1 MSTVSRYG
9 RSDLRRSRALCAIAR
24 ACVVAL
30 LPALAMS
37 EVQAAAECEPFK
49 WMRERLDFNAA
60 KDQRRVR
67 SIESFHFDADVES
80 LIRGTTGSVGS
91 DTDFLVRYVPNHH
104 RGLTALVRLA
114 LRDKTPQPR
123 GVQISVECYLLRAL
137 EFKPSDVEV
146 QKLYATYL
154 ARLGR
159 NDEALVWFDQVEKLA
174 PDDAVVAYNMGLLL
188 TEKGEYER
196 ARAYAKRAYAGGLDF
211 PGLRDKLA
219 RQGEWR

>member
-1 MSTVSRYG
+1 MPGLISADHALYALSREHAWW
-9 RSDLRRSRALCAIAR
+9 RSSLRWQCLKYRRQRNANHSNGCESVWTIT
-24 ACVVAL
+24 
-30 LPALAMS
+30 LPRTS
-37 EVQAAAECEPFK
+37 EGF
-49 WMRERLDFNAA
+49 
-60 KDQRRVR
+60 R
-67 SIESFHFDADVES
+67 SIESFHFDAEVES
-80 LIRGTTGSVGS
+80 LTRGMTGSVG
-91 DTDFLVRYVPNHH
+91 DDIDFLVRYVPNHH
-104 RGLTALVRLA
+104 RGLGALVRLA

-123 GVQISVECYLLRAL
+123 GLQISVECYLLRAL

-159 NDEALVWFDQVEKLA
+159 NDEALVWFEQVEKLA

>member
-1 MSTVSRYG
+1 M
-9 RSDLRRSRALCAIAR
+9 
-24 ACVVAL
+24 
-30 LPALAMS
+30 
-37 EVQAAAECEPFK
+37 
-49 WMRERLDFNAA
+49 
-60 KDQRRVR
+60 
-67 SIESFHFDADVES
+67 
-80 LIRGTTGSVGS
+80 
-91 DTDFLVRYVPNHH
+91 RYVPNHH
-104 RGLTALVRLA
+104 RGLAALVRLA

-123 GVQISVECYLLRAL
+123 GVHISVECYLLRAL

-159 NDEALVWFDQVEKLA
+159 NDEALVWFEQAEKLA

-211 PGLRDKLA
+211 PGLRDKLT